1 MALFGKK
8 TMSLDEILKAINSL
22 SEEEQKELFA
32 KMQGNTEETKDVE
45 EVEESGQV
53 TDEEQGEATE
63 TETTEEETQDIP
75 EETGEVAVE
84 ESTEVEGAMPE
95 EESARDE
102 MAEDN
107 SGQII
112 QQLTDKVNEL
122 SEQVKG
128 LLELKEVME
137 NYTKKQAES
146 FGYKG
151 DLLGVKKDVK
161 DMSTEELKAR
171 QMKGI

>member
-8 TMSLDEILKAINSL
+8 TMSLDEILKAIKSL

-45 EVEESGQV
+45 EVEETEQA
-53 TDEEQGEATE
+53 TDEAQGEATEETE

-75 EETGEVAVE
+75 EETGE
-84 ESTEVEGAMPE
+84 ESAGVEGAMPE

-112 QQLTDKVNEL
+112 QQLTDRVNEL

-137 NYTKKQAES
+137 EYTKKQAES